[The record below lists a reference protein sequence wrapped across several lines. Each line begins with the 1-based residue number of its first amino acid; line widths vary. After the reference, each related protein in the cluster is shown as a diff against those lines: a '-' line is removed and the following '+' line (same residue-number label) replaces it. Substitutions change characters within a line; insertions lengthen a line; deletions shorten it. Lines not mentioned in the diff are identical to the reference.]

1 MIAALLEVP
10 TAPDTLTL
18 EVTLRWDGASLP
30 GPPLRARVSLS
41 AAADAL
47 WIEAGMANQ
56 HPARVPDAP
65 PGARVE
71 GLWHYDVVE
80 CFVAGADGRYFE
92 LELGAGGHY
101 LALAFDAPRHRTR
114 DFAREALDVDWVAD
128 VSAWTTRCA
137 VPRAWL
143 PEPIARVNAFAIAR
157 GEFLV
162 YQPVGGEQPDFHR
175 PDAFPG
181 LRIPSWHSGPG

>member
-1 MIAALLEVP
+1 MLEVP
-10 TAPDTLTL
+10 PAPAALTL
-18 EVTLRWDGASLP
+18 DVTRRWDGGALS

-41 AAADAL
+41 ATADAL

-80 CFVAGADGRYFE
+80 CFLASADGRYFE

-101 LALAFDAPRHRTR
+101 LALAFAAPRKRAR
-114 DFAREALDVDWVAD
+114 DFAGERLDVDWLGTAN
-128 VSAWTTRCA
+128 AWTARCA
-137 VPRAWL
+137 VPREWL
-143 PEPIARVNAFAIAR
+143 PQPVARVNAFAIAR
-157 GEFLV
+157 GEFAV
-162 YQPVGGEQPDFHR
+162 HEPVGGSEPDFHR
-175 PDAFPG
+175 PEAFPEV
-181 LRIPSWHSGPG
+181 RVPGWSAAS